1 MRKARILLRCGS
13 LEHGSFPDPLGGPIH
28 WPRGF
33 PMDFKRPFT
42 DQSFFLIAGPCV
54 IESREHTHFLA
65 AELFALAETRGVP
78 LIFKASFDKANR
90 TSLGSYRGI
99 TMEEGLDILAE
110 VRQKLG
116 IPVLT
121 DVHESAQCAEVA
133 KAVDVLQ
140 IPAFLC
146 RQTDLLLAA
155 AATGRPVNVKK
166 GQFLAPWDMK
176 NAVEKVR
183 SVEGA
188 GPVWVTERGSTFG
201 YGQLVVDFQSF
212 PHLRRTGA
220 PVIFDATHS
229 VQKPGALGHATGGAR
244 EMIPS
249 LARAAATAVDGFFF
263 EVHDCPEQALSDGP
277 NAFRLEEFG
286 DMLDQLLGIW
296 RASRKAALW
305 DPAGRTL

>member
-1 MRKARILLRCGS
+1 
-13 LEHGSFPDPLGGPIH
+13 
-28 WPRGF
+28 
-33 PMDFKRPFT
+33 MDFKRPFT

-54 IESREHTHFLA
+54 IESRDHTHFLA
-65 AELFALAETRGVP
+65 SQLFDLAEARGIP

-99 TMEEGLDILAE
+99 SMEEGLEILAE
-110 VRQKLG
+110 VRQRLG

-121 DVHESAQCAEVA
+121 DVHESGQCAQVA
-133 KAVDVLQ
+133 KAVDILQ

-166 GQFLAPWDMK
+166 GQFLAPWDMR
-176 NAVEKVR
+176 NAVEKLR
-183 SVEGA
+183 SAEGA
-188 GPVWVTERGSTFG
+188 GPVWVTERGASFG

-244 EMIPS
+244 EMIPA

-263 EVHDCPEQALSDGP
+263 EVHDCPEKALSDGP
-277 NAFRLEEFG
+277 NAFRLSEFG
-286 DMLDQLLGIW
+286 EMLDQLLDIW

>member
-1 MRKARILLRCGS
+1 
-13 LEHGSFPDPLGGPIH
+13 
-28 WPRGF
+28 
-33 PMDFKRPFT
+33 MDFKRPFT

-54 IESREHTHFLA
+54 IESRDHTHFLA
-65 AELFALAETRGVP
+65 SQLFDLAEARGIP

-90 TSLGSYRGI
+90 TSLASYRGI
-99 TMEEGLDILAE
+99 SMEEGLEILAE
-110 VRQKLG
+110 VRQRLG

-121 DVHESAQCAEVA
+121 DVHESGQCAQVA
-133 KAVDVLQ
+133 KAVDILQ

-166 GQFLAPWDMK
+166 GQFLAPWDMR
-176 NAVEKVR
+176 NAVEKLR
-183 SVEGA
+183 SAEGA
-188 GPVWVTERGSTFG
+188 GPVWVTERGASFG

-244 EMIPS
+244 EMIPA

-263 EVHDCPEQALSDGP
+263 EVHDCPEKALSDGP
-277 NAFRLEEFG
+277 NAFRLSEFG
-286 DMLDQLLGIW
+286 EMLDQLLDIW

>member
-1 MRKARILLRCGS
+1 
-13 LEHGSFPDPLGGPIH
+13 
-28 WPRGF
+28 
-33 PMDFKRPFT
+33 MDFKRPFT

-54 IESREHTHFLA
+54 IESRDHTHFLA
-65 AELFALAETRGVP
+65 SQLFDLAEARGIP

-90 TSLGSYRGI
+90 TSLASYRGI
-99 TMEEGLDILAE
+99 SMEEGLEILAE
-110 VRQKLG
+110 VRQRLG

-121 DVHESAQCAEVA
+121 DVHESGQCAQVA
-133 KAVDVLQ
+133 KAVDILQ

-166 GQFLAPWDMK
+166 GQFLAPWDMR
-176 NAVEKVR
+176 NAVEKLR
-183 SVEGA
+183 SAEGA
-188 GPVWVTERGSTFG
+188 GPVWVTERGASFG

-244 EMIPS
+244 EMIPA

-263 EVHDCPEQALSDGP
+263 EVHDCPEKALSDGP
-277 NAFRLEEFG
+277 NAFRLSEFG
-286 DMLDQLLGIW
+286 EMLDQLLDIW

-305 DPAGRTL
+305 DPAGRML